1 MKTKILI
8 FASLLLIVVS
18 SCKKDNN
25 NGDDIPIPTD
35 TTPAIDSTTIVDTIC
50 TDTTICYDIP
60 IVVDDSTVEFN
71 VLFYGDFCVECPY
84 AHYNLYVDSVFMGR
98 IYGCYAEGEC
108 RCDSNPDGLH
118 AIIAPG
124 IHTYTAIPL
133 CGWIENGEVVDEPEP
148 AGNRHIEENFEVP
161 VGNCISVYVSY

>member
-1 MKTKILI
+1 MKTKFLVLTV
-8 FASLLLIVVS
+8 LLLIIVTA
-18 SCKKDNN
+18 CKNDNN
-25 NGDDIPIPTD
+25 NGDDNPIPTD
-35 TTPAIDSTTIVDTIC
+35 TIPAIDSTSIIDTIN

-60 IVVDDSTVEFN
+60 IVVEDSTAEFN

-98 IYGCYAEGEC
+98 IYGCYLEGEC
-108 RCDSNPDGLH
+108 KCDSNPDGIR

-133 CGWIENGEVVDEPEP
+133 CGWIENGEIVDEPEP
-148 AGNRHIEENFEVP
+148 PGNRHLEEKFEVP
-161 VGNCISVYVSY
+161 VDNCISVYVSY